1 VATPLL
7 SLAVGVKTAVAISIV
22 PNIVMDFIQ
31 VVRRGGVLASVRR
44 LGVLLL
50 FGLVGTFVGTRLL
63 TVLSPRVA
71 TMVLGAFVLLFVGLN
86 VAGIRPHIPAWWE
99 RWLSPPIGFFAGV
112 LGGLTNVPGT
122 PLVIYF
128 QALGVDKHEFVRSVA
143 LAFMTYKIVQLGA
156 VTWYGLLT
164 WPLLLASV
172 ALTALGL
179 CSFAVGLRLQDW
191 LPERI
196 FNGGVM
202 TFLALVGIWLIAR
215 SL

>member
-1 VATPLL
+1 MATPLL

-44 LGVLLL
+44 LSVLLL

-63 TVLSPRVA
+63 VVLPPRAA

-86 VAGIRPHIPAWWE
+86 VAGIRPHIRASWE

-128 QALGVDKHEFVRSVA
+128 HALGVDRHEFVRSVA
-143 LAFMTYKIVQLGA
+143 LAFMTYKVVQLGA

-172 ALTALGL
+172 ALTVLGL